1 MEGGVEYVQVRSD
14 EINNNNVQT
23 ASTSPYRYTDLSTNL
38 PLERPSA
45 VQPGC
50 DMCFQR
56 FGTFSLLYKHRARPC
71 FEDGVTQPPFPHP
84 VKIAFHRDHLLYIGD
99 IVHALNLPL
108 QDDEEREGWV
118 WVVVDRSMFEIT
130 MRRFYVGQVTKY
142 NLEQWYH
149 PLDAKATAQGAHHKG
164 FTMKTLFL
172 ALSDDELKLLQGL
185 ASVVLARNLGMGGRE
200 TQKELTGRELLE
212 DKITPQ
218 GQCGDRHQR
227 RHDSRAEAPCQK
239 RRAAGAQWRRGDQ
252 LADKKP
258 ADLLGHLHVLPIPC
272 TRFVVGRDVPDPAGV
287 DGQDAAGPR
296 VPVFRAQQAH
306 HRHLAIPLLLPL

>member
-1 MEGGVEYVQVRSD
+1 MEGGVEHVQVRSD

-45 VQPGC
+45 VQPGVAQC

-164 FTMKTLFL
+164 TMSEERETFKAQNPDAGMT
-172 ALSDDELKLLQGL
+172 DILKLMGEAWKDMPQAQRALLRYEAMAAADKARYTAEL
-185 ASVVLARNLGMGGRE
+185 ASSGAN
-200 TQKELTGRELLE
+200 TQLNEWME
-212 DKITPQ
+212 
-218 GQCGDRHQR
+218 
-227 RHDSRAEAPCQK
+227 
-239 RRAAGAQWRRGDQ
+239 
-252 LADKKP
+252 
-258 ADLLGHLHVLPIPC
+258 
-272 TRFVVGRDVPDPAGV
+272 
-287 DGQDAAGPR
+287 
-296 VPVFRAQQAH
+296 
-306 HRHLAIPLLLPL
+306 